1 MCFQICTAT
10 AINAAKSSSP
20 SNAKAM
26 WCRDS
31 LTATDS
37 GLCVTIVKNHRPF
50 SMQRDLDAFV
60 QTACAFDP
68 ADSLLPFTVE
78 GVLAGWMKRS
88 FADRLSQWPEFFSV
102 RPRGVAML
110 GDFETALHRSVAIAE
125 VVESLAT
132 ETVING
138 WRGELV
144 TVAETFYSPPL
155 FHIERAAS
163 RYFGLTMYASHLNGL
178 TTKNGAPHMWIA
190 QRADTKAVDPG
201 KLDNL
206 AAGRIARGMGAFDT
220 LVKESFEE
228 AGIAPELANTAH
240 GAGVVR
246 CKREVEE
253 GMHHEIMFVHDIL
266 LPENFVPQNQDGEVS
281 GFQCIPIAELMA
293 RLEEDPDEFTVDAA
307 LVVLDCLIRRG
318 FVTSDRKDY
327 LEIIHAM
334 RP

>member
-1 MCFQICTAT
+1 
-10 AINAAKSSSP
+10 
-20 SNAKAM
+20 
-26 WCRDS
+26 
-31 LTATDS
+31 
-37 GLCVTIVKNHRPF
+37 
-50 SMQRDLDAFV
+50 MQRDLDAFV

-78 GVLAGWMKRS
+78 GVLVGWMKRS
-88 FADRLSQWPEFFSV
+88 FTEHLAQWPEYFSV
-102 RPRGVAML
+102 RARGVGML
-110 GDFETALHRSVAIAE
+110 GDFETPLHRSVAIAE

-144 TVAETFYSPPL
+144 TVAESFYSPPL

-178 TTKNGAPHMWIA
+178 TMRGDEPYMWLST
-190 QRADTKAVDPG
+190 RADNKSVDPG

-228 AGIAPELANTAH
+228 AGIAREQAITAH

-246 CKREVEE
+246 CKREVDE

-266 LPENFVPQNQDGEVS
+266 LPEHFVPQNNDGEVS
-281 GFQCIPIAELMA
+281 AFQCVPIAEILT
-293 RLEEDPDEFTVDAA
+293 RLEDDPYEFTVDAA
-307 LVVLDCLIRRG
+307 LVALDCLIRRG
-318 FVTSDRKDY
+318 FFTSDRKDY